1 MDGEGN
7 LITPPTLDIP
17 EYTDPV
23 VSTQVNSS
31 SEKIEWKQLPKTG
44 DAGALIS
51 LSGLGVSLVGVGMRR
66 KREE

>member
-1 MDGEGN
+1 M
-7 LITPPTLDIP
+7 
-17 EYTDPV
+17 
-23 VSTQVNSS
+23 NSS
-31 SEKIEWKQLPKTG
+31 REKIELKQLPKTG